1 MTQPSEH
8 ISLSKTALMIIDVQM
23 AFVHRYEAGAP
34 RTTPMA
40 ENNIGRHLDWFRSAS
55 GKTIHIHHHSH
66 QKGSPFAAAPP
77 GAVVQAF
84 TEPAP
89 GEAVYVKHVKRSFI
103 GTVLEDDLRHDGIE
117 YPILC
122 GATANQ
128 CVETTARMAGNLG
141 FNTLNV
147 VDSV

>member
-40 ENNIGRHLDWFRSAS
+40 ENNIGRHLDWFRSAG
-55 GKTIHIHHHSH
+55 GKTIHIHHHPH
-66 QKGSPFAAAPP
+66 PPVAAGAP

-84 TEPAP
+84 ADLAP
-89 GEAVYVKHVKRSFI
+89 GK
-103 GTVLEDDLRHDGIE
+103 
-117 YPILC
+117 
-122 GATANQ
+122 
-128 CVETTARMAGNLG
+128 
-141 FNTLNV
+141 V
-147 VDSV
+147 V

>member
-1 MTQPSEH
+1 MAATSIGSGQLVVRPFTSTTILIRKVLPS
-8 ISLSKTALMIIDVQM
+8 
-23 AFVHRYEAGAP
+23 P
-34 RTTPMA
+34 P
-40 ENNIGRHLDWFRSAS
+40 
-55 GKTIHIHHHSH
+55 
-66 QKGSPFAAAPP
+66 PP

-89 GEAVYVKHVKRSFI
+89 GEAVYVKHVKCNFI
-103 GTVLEDDLRHDGIE
+103 GTGLEDDLRHDGIE

-128 CVETTARMAGNLG
+128 CVETPARMAGNLG